1 MNVTLNPY
9 HYYRQFKPFNLNGYT
24 RVTDSH
30 SLVDDL
36 QKAINGEYSAI
47 ACYKKLANLAPNEEE
62 RLRILEIRKDEKRH
76 FKAFSEI
83 YTNLTG
89 LQPSPKLQ
97 EGCPDEYK
105 KGLQFAFKDEQ
116 ETVDFYHGIR
126 DGVQDAYIK
135 ETFSHAAEDEQNH
148 AVWFLYYIM
157 KNKGSR
163 SAFRQGD
170 YGSMGALAASNLT
183 VPQML
188 VYAMQ
193 DEYLAQARYDRI
205 IQKFGNVRTFMRI
218 KEAELRHITA
228 LQTLFQRYG
237 IPLPQD
243 QSQSYVTTPDSI
255 NDAYGAGVQ
264 GEINNIAMYDTFL
277 AYPLP
282 EDVGFVFTQL
292 RNASQN
298 HLAAFERGLA
308 R

>member
-1 MNVTLNPY
+1 MNPY
-9 HYYRQFKPFNLNGYT
+9 HYYRQFKPFNLNGHS
-24 RVTDSH
+24 RVTESH
-30 SLVDDL
+30 SLVDEL

-47 ACYKKLANLAPNEEE
+47 ACYKKLADLAPTEEE

-76 FKAFSEI
+76 FKAFSAI
-83 YTNLTG
+83 YANLTG
-89 LQPSPKLQ
+89 VEPSPILQ
-97 EGCPDEYK
+97 EGCPDGYK
-105 KGLQFAFKDEQ
+105 RGLQFGFKDEQ

-126 DGVQDAYIK
+126 DGVQDSYIK
-135 ETFSHAAEDEQNH
+135 ETFSRAAEDEQNH

-157 KNKGSR
+157 KNKGRGYAS
-163 SAFRQGD
+163 RQGN
-170 YGSMGALAASNLT
+170 YGAKGALAASTLT

-205 IQKFGNVRTFMRI
+205 IQKFGNVSTFMRI
-218 KEAELRHITA
+218 KEAELRHIAA

-255 NDAYGAGVQ
+255 KDAYGAGVQ
-264 GEINNIAMYDTFL
+264 GEIDNISMYDTFL
-277 AYPLP
+277 AYSLP

-292 RNASQN
+292 RNAS
-298 HLAAFERGLA
+298 
-308 R
+308 